1 MTLKRGMNMETNDLS
16 PVNIKINEKVIEH
29 LMSFGTKQ
37 TFESSQFIFKEDEES
52 DDVYIIIEGEVEVL
66 TYDYKG
72 SLVRIALLDKGC
84 IFGEMSIF
92 LKNKRSASI
101 RPIKTTEVLKM
112 TRKQFL
118 ESLTKIPAFTL
129 NLMNILTTRL
139 YSMNKRFVNLN
150 HYKIYNSI
158 AIYLRYNYIAKK
170 IPNPIKLSPKEIAEK
185 VGLSLNDFLKGL
197 MYLEREKAISNLNT
211 DDILNVSFA
220 ISADNLDS
228 FIEKIAYQQI

>member
-1 MTLKRGMNMETNDLS
+1 MENNDLT

-29 LMSFGTKQ
+29 LLKFGEKL
-37 TFESSQFIFKEDEES
+37 TFQSSQFIFKEDEDS
-52 DDVYIIIEGEVEVL
+52 DDVYIILSGQVEVL

-72 SLVRIALLDKGC
+72 SLVRIATLDKGC

-101 RPIKTTEVLKM
+101 RPMENTEVLKM
-112 TRKQFL
+112 SRKQFL
-118 ESLTKIPAFTL
+118 EALTKIPAFTL

-139 YSMNKRFVNLN
+139 YSMNKKFVNLS

-170 IPNPIKLSPKEIAEK
+170 IPNPIKFDPKEIAEK

-197 MYLEREKAISNLNT
+197 MYLEREKVITNLNT

-220 ISADNLDS
+220 ISADNLDQ
-228 FIEKIAYQQI
+228 FIEKNAYQTI

>member
-1 MTLKRGMNMETNDLS
+1 MENNDLS

-29 LMSFGTKQ
+29 LLNFGEKLN
-37 TFESSQFIFKEDEES
+37 FPSSQFIFKEDEDS
-52 DDVYIIIEGEVEVL
+52 DDVYIILSGQVEVL

-72 SLVRIALLDKGC
+72 SLIRIATLDKGC

-101 RPIKTTEVLKM
+101 RAIENTETLKM

-118 ESLTKIPAFTL
+118 EALTKIPAFTL

-139 YSMNKRFVNLN
+139 YSMNKKFVNLT
-150 HYKIYNSI
+150 YFKIYSSI
-158 AIYLRYNYIAKK
+158 AIFLRYNYIAKK
-170 IPNPIKLSPKEIAEK
+170 IPNPIKFNPKDIADK
-185 VGLSLNDFLKGL
+185 MGLSLNDFLKGL
-197 MYLEREKAISNLNT
+197 MHLEREKVITNLNT

-220 ISADNLDS
+220 ISPDNLDK
-228 FIEKIAYQQI
+228 FIEDIAYKKI